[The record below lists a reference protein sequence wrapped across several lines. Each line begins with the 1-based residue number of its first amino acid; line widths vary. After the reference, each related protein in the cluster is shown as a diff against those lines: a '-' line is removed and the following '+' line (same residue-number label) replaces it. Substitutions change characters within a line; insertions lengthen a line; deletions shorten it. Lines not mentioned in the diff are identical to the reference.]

1 MKVFCS
7 VIDETLW
14 TWGAV
19 SLEGVLKHPSVCE
32 AGYVY
37 FLTRFLIKLSR
48 CHFREMNILGQRE
61 HQQNVVLP
69 PVPLLPHSS
78 SLPGN
83 TPSCFCSPSDQWP
96 SETGQTPWAPSWLWQ
111 LFYHDEQWAG
121 IQQLYWLWRRWQHKQ
136 VGHCHSDWAVNAV
149 CVFPSL
155 LTILGFL
162 KHADWPVGW
171 FITSLSFF
179 FKIFPFFLC
188 CLWFERW

>member
-1 MKVFCS
+1 MFIS
-7 VIDETLW
+7 WPGALSSWAIVISGKW
-14 TWGAV
+14 TFLAKE
-19 SLEGVLKHPSVCE
+19 STSRMLCCPQCRF
-32 AGYVY
+32 
-37 FLTRFLIKLSR
+37 FLTLPL
-48 CHFREMNILGQRE
+48 CLVIL
-61 HQQNVVLP
+61 HL
-69 PVPLLPHSS
+69 
-78 SLPGN
+78 
-83 TPSCFCSPSDQWP
+83 SCFCSPSDQWP

-121 IQQLYWLWRRWQHKQ
+121 IQQLHRLWRRWQHKQ

-179 FKIFPFFLC
+179 LKNLSFLS
-188 CLWFERW
+188 LLLMIWALIIHQ